1 MELNISKINTFHMA
15 RLLTELPS
23 YVNVKPSIFFF
34 FAGSRGK
41 NTLLTIFAKHE
52 NILSIGRN
60 LVILFLLLRTSL
72 TTSCP

>member
-34 FAGSRGK
+34 
-41 NTLLTIFAKHE
+41 LLEAEVK
-52 NILSIGRN
+52 ILS
-60 LVILFLLLRTSL
+60 LLYLQNMKIFWVL
-72 TTSCP
+72 GGI

>member
-23 YVNVKPSIFFF
+23 YVDVKPSIF